1 MSLKSPNNHSKPFP
15 FPPPSLHFIYRA
27 CLWSG
32 LYLWLVY
39 SQWICYFLIRLL
51 QPCPVVINKD
61 QSYRALSPVLCTTVC
76 PVLDLKMTADPDYF
90 TPGCVWSISIC
101 FMLTWA
107 NVGYLSKLHICL
119 CVCVCVCALTYIHI
133 FMFGPLNPILNAHI
147 LTPSSDFICNK
158 PHFCTAVQI
167 LWYFYAAPPEK
178 YIPTHFVK
186 YGTATMKIFRCM
198 KKKGV
203 GVKMCN
209 NTSQTSHLG

>member
-119 CVCVCVCALTYIHI
+119 CVCVCVCVCINIYTYIY
-133 FMFGPLNPILNAHI
+133 
-147 LTPSSDFICNK
+147 
-158 PHFCTAVQI
+158 V
-167 LWYFYAAPPEK
+167 W
-178 YIPTHFVK
+178 PTKSNFKCAYTHPFQWFH
-186 YGTATMKIFRCM
+186 M
-198 KKKGV
+198 
-203 GVKMCN
+203 
-209 NTSQTSHLG
+209 